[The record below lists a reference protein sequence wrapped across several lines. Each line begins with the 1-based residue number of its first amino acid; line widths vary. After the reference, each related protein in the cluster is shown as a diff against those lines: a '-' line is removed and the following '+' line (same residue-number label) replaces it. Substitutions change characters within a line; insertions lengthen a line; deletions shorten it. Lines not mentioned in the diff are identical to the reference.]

1 MVQDLRYTGRLLAK
15 SPGFTLV
22 ALLALALGIGGNT
35 AMFSMIY
42 AVVLKPLEYHDPNRL
57 LSVEFSF
64 PSRPGAITFTPVR
77 LEEMRAAHSIAELGS
92 FLIGGQ
98 NFAFLGGA
106 GPEALKG
113 YRVSANFL
121 DILGVRPVLGRGFL
135 PEEDDPGSRPVVLI
149 SSELWRRQFA
159 GNPQAVGKT
168 VALDDTAYTIV
179 GVMPP
184 HFEFPAAG
192 IDVWVPRPSAVPG
205 VPPQLWPIVP
215 AQVGFARLKPG
226 ATLEQARAEL
236 NVLSRGYVQAHKGMA
251 DADPSSTVQLQ
262 TMQDGLT
269 ADIRPTLWMLF
280 GAVALVLLIACAN
293 VAGLLL
299 ARAASRSREFAVRA
313 AVGAS
318 RGRMIRQLLIESVA
332 LSAAGGVLG
341 VLLAEWGV
349 RVVSR
354 VNAIVLPRADEI
366 HLNGAVLA
374 FTLSLSIVV
383 GILFGVIPAFRAS
396 RPDATGLLRL
406 QGAGAAQGRPHPLGL
421 SARGILV
428 TAQVALS
435 IVLLIGAALL
445 IQSLARVRSVNP
457 GFEPAN
463 LLTMHIALPLGR
475 FSPPQQRAFWEEL
488 VQRLLPLPGVRGATV
503 TQTLPMTVHF
513 GSAVAITEFAPVSVG
528 ERPLAVY
535 SSVLPGYFH
544 TLGIPLVQGR
554 AFDDSDVPGR
564 RPVALIN
571 ESFARRFWPQYP
583 AGENPIGRHVL
594 LGVAQQGGVE
604 IVGIVGDVHEYGPA
618 EDMRPELYL
627 PLAQLPVAAA
637 DLAVRTTGDPM
648 LLVSAVRRQVSAID
662 RNQPVSAIRTMEEVL
677 DDSVGRRRLIVVLLS
692 SFAGMALL
700 LAMLGIYGVI
710 AYSVAQRTQEVGI
723 RRAMGAQEG
732 DILRWIL
739 GHGLRLTLAGV
750 LLGIGGALALTRVIK
765 SLLFHTTTTDPAAF
779 IGVALLFVVVALLA
793 SFIPAHRATRI
804 DPMTA
809 LRVG

>member
-1 MVQDLRYTGRLLAK
+1 MGRLLAK

-42 AVVLKPLEYHDPNRL
+42 AVVLKPLEYHDPDRL
-57 LSVEFSF
+57 LSVLFSF
-64 PSRPGAITFTPVR
+64 PSRPGMISFTPVR

-98 NFAFLGGA
+98 NFAFSGGA
-106 GPEALKG
+106 EPEGLKG

-135 PEEDDPGSRPVVLI
+135 PEEDYPGSRPVVLI
-149 SSELWRRQFA
+149 SSELWRRRFA

-168 VALDDTAYTIV
+168 VALDDTAYTVV
-179 GVMPP
+179 GVMPS
-184 HFEFPAAG
+184 HFEFPAPG

-205 VPPQLWPIVP
+205 VPPQFWPSIP
-215 AQVGFARLKPG
+215 AQIGFARLKPG

-236 NVLSRGYVQAHKGMA
+236 NVLSHGYVQAHKGMI
-251 DADPSSTVQLQ
+251 DADPSSTVQLR
-262 TMQDGLT
+262 TLQDRLT
-269 ADIRPTLWMLF
+269 ADVRPTLWMLF
-280 GAVALVLLIACAN
+280 GAVAFVLLIACAN

-318 RGRMIRQLLIESVA
+318 RGRMIRHLLIESVA

-354 VNAIVLPRADEI
+354 VNAIHVPRVDEI
-366 HLNGAVLA
+366 NLNGAVLA

-383 GILFGVIPAFRAS
+383 GILFGVIPALRAS
-396 RPDATGLLRL
+396 RPDLADLLRL

-445 IQSLARVRSVNP
+445 IESLARVRNVNP

-475 FSPPQQRAFWEEL
+475 FSPPKQRAFWEEL
-488 VQRLLPLPGVRGATV
+488 VQSLLPLPEVRGATV
-503 TQTLPMTVHF
+503 TQMLPMTIHNA
-513 GSAVAITEFAPVSVG
+513 SPIAIAEFAPVRVG
-528 ERPLAVY
+528 ERPLAFY

-544 TLGIPLVQGR
+544 TLGIPLVRGR
-554 AFDDSDVPGR
+554 AFDDSDAPGR
-564 RPVALIN
+564 LRPVALIN
-571 ESFARRFWPQYP
+571 ESFARRFWPRYP
-583 AGENPIGRHVL
+583 AGENPIGRHIL
-594 LGVAQQGGVE
+594 LSTAQQGGVE
-604 IVGIVGDVHEYGPA
+604 IVGIVADVHESGLA
-618 EDMRPELYL
+618 EDTRPELYL
-627 PLAQLPVAAA
+627 PLAQLPVASA

-648 LLVSAVRRQVSAID
+648 RLVSAVRRQVRAID

-677 DDSVGRRRLIVVLLS
+677 DESVGRRRLIVVLLS
-692 SFAGMALL
+692 LFAGVALL

-723 RRAMGAQEG
+723 RRAMGAAEG

-765 SLLFHTTTTDPAAF
+765 SLLFHTTTTDPATF
-779 IGVALLFVVVALLA
+779 VGVAFLFVVVALLA
-793 SFIPAHRATRI
+793 SYIPARRATRI
-804 DPMTA
+804 DPMAA